1 MKKSNS
7 AQIKEDMVQIKILL
21 DQLSNV
27 QDADSA
33 SAISTIRGT
42 VSTMKHRFDGDA
54 PASSGLTERDRKLEN
69 TKDLEEF
76 VDEGHDAQLKRF
88 RDRIKDH
95 ARAVNEDLK
104 RLKNVLKDINDA
116 CSSMKNSYDDRHR
129 VVDGILV
136 ILRNALRDAAPGVY
150 KSRVDRSFEDY
161 TYNRRYRFRLNRLR
175 ANLLSTRL
183 YPCRHRQSL
192 ILWDLK
198 SLHRQ

>member
-1 MKKSNS
+1 MNKETHKTVKEWDDMKKSNS

-88 RDRIKDH
+88 RDRI
-95 ARAVNEDLK
+95 R
-104 RLKNVLKDINDA
+104 IT
-116 CSSMKNSYDDRHR
+116 
-129 VVDGILV
+129 
-136 ILRNALRDAAPGVY
+136 AA
-150 KSRVDRSFEDY
+150 S
-161 TYNRRYRFRLNRLR
+161 
-175 ANLLSTRL
+175 
-183 YPCRHRQSL
+183 
-192 ILWDLK
+192 
-198 SLHRQ
+198 